1 MNNQNFQ
8 PHETQNYELIYILQ
22 IKIKTNSLTLLS
34 FKYPNH
40 LKMIDK
46 PYEVIIIGSGA
57 TGGMA
62 ALTMAKAGVRVLVI
76 ERGPELEIK
85 QANGTEPCNMLK
97 RLIGVTT
104 GKYQNQPQHPGFW
117 KSNPLL
123 YADKKANPYTFPA
136 KAPFMWTQG
145 NQVGGRS
152 LTWGG
157 ITLRL
162 CKEDFEASKNKEYK
176 LKWPIN
182 YKDLDSHY
190 SQIENFLK
198 IYGNR
203 DGLDQIPDGEYIGNI
218 PFTESESKFASN
230 IKEKLNLPF
239 IHSRGFGTNQDKTKW
254 PRYSS
259 LGSTLKEAIRLGKV
273 EILSDHIAEKLK
285 LNSDRKSAK
294 SVVVI
299 NQKNGKRMELESKLI
314 ILCSST
320 IQTIRFLLS
329 SEEKNNSNGLIDPSQ
344 SLGMN
349 LMDHISTCR
358 FFTVPADRNLNNQS
372 DKNNNQ
378 LLSGA
383 GSFFIPIGRDR
394 SNKNNFVGGYGIWGG
409 IDRFDP
415 PDFLKRNKNTKMGF
429 LIGHGEVLA
438 NKRNKV
444 TLSNKKDQY
453 GISIPHI
460 SVVWRENEKNMVIEM
475 NRIIELIINSG
486 NGTILP
492 INEILNIPFAKQ
504 ILNKSVAIKKD
515 APPPG
520 YYIHEVGGAPMG
532 KNKEKSVLDNWNR
545 LWECPNV
552 LVVDGACWPTSSWQ
566 SPTLTMMAITKR
578 ACEKAI
584 TDLKG

>member
-1 MNNQNFQ
+1 
-8 PHETQNYELIYILQ
+8 
-22 IKIKTNSLTLLS
+22 
-34 FKYPNH
+34 
-40 LKMIDK
+40 MIHK
-46 PYEVIIIGSGA
+46 PYEAIIIGSGA

-62 ALTMAKAGVRVLVI
+62 ALTMAKAGVRTLVI

-85 QANGTEPCNMLK
+85 QAIGTEPCNMIR

-123 YADKKANPYTFPA
+123 YADKQANPYTYPP

-162 CKEDFEASKNKEYK
+162 ANEDFEASKDKEYG
-176 LKWPIN
+176 LEWPIN

-190 SQIENFLK
+190 SEIESFLK
-198 IYGNR
+198 VYGNR
-203 DGLDQIPDGEYIGNI
+203 DNLDQLPDGNYIGNI
-218 PFTESESKFASN
+218 PFTESETRFASK

-239 IHSRGFGTNQDKTKW
+239 IHSRGFGPNKDKTKW
-254 PRYSS
+254 PKSSS

-273 EILSDHIAEKLK
+273 EILSEHIAEKLV
-285 LNSDRKSAK
+285 LNKDRQSAK
-294 SVVVI
+294 GVIVI
-299 NQKNGKRMELESKLI
+299 NQRTGERSQLESKLI

-329 SEEKNNSNGLIDPSQ
+329 SEEKNNSNGLIEPSQ
-344 SLGMN
+344 LLGMN

-358 FFTVPADRNLNNQS
+358 FFTTQNTRKLKSIS
-372 DKNNNQ
+372 DESNSN

-383 GSFFIPIGRDR
+383 GSFFIPVGRDR

-409 IDRFDP
+409 IDRFEP
-415 PDFLKRNKNTKMGF
+415 PDFLKKYKDTKMGF
-429 LIGHGEVLA
+429 LIGHGEVLPN
-438 NKRNKV
+438 NKNNV
-444 TLSNKKDQY
+444 TLSKCTDQY
-453 GISIPHI
+453 DIAIPNISM
-460 SVVWRENEKNMVIEM
+460 VWRENEKKMVQEM
-475 NRIIELIINSG
+475 NRVIELIINAG

-492 INEILNIPFAKQ
+492 AYKILNIPFAKQ
-504 ILNKSVAIKKD
+504 ILNKSVAIQNN

-532 KNKEKSVLDNWNR
+532 NKREISVLDNWNR
-545 LWECPNV
+545 LWECKNV

-584 TDLKG
+584 INLKD

>member
-1 MNNQNFQ
+1 
-8 PHETQNYELIYILQ
+8 
-22 IKIKTNSLTLLS
+22 
-34 FKYPNH
+34 
-40 LKMIDK
+40 MIDK

-85 QANGTEPCNMLK
+85 QANGTEPCNMIR
-97 RLIGVTT
+97 RLLGVTT
-104 GKYQNQPQHPGFW
+104 GNYQNQPQHPGFW

-123 YADKKANPYTFPA
+123 YANKKVNPYTYPP

-162 CKEDFEASKNKEYK
+162 SDEDFEASKEKEYN
-176 LKWPIN
+176 LEWPIS
-182 YKDLDSHY
+182 YKDLESHY
-190 SQIENFLK
+190 SEIENFLK
-198 IYGNR
+198 IYGNK
-203 DGLDQIPDGEYIGNI
+203 DDLNQLPNGEYIGKL
-218 PFTESESKFASN
+218 PFTESESRFASN
-230 IKEKLNLPF
+230 IKENLNLPF
-239 IHSRGFGTNQDKTKW
+239 IHSRGFGPNEDKTKW

-259 LGSTLKEAIRLGKV
+259 LGSTLKEAARLGKI
-273 EILSDHIAEKLK
+273 EILSNHIVDKLV
-285 LNSDRKSAK
+285 LNKDRKSAK
-294 SVVVI
+294 SVIVV
-299 NQKNGKRMELESKLI
+299 NQKNGERSELESKLI

-320 IQTIRFLLS
+320 IQTIRILLS
-329 SEEKNNSNGLIDPSQ
+329 SEESNNSNGLIDPSN

-358 FFTVPADRNLNNQS
+358 FFTVPIDKNFNDYS
-372 DKNNNQ
+372 DKNNNH
-378 LLSGA
+378 LLTGA
-383 GSFFIPIGRDR
+383 GSFFIPIGRD
-394 SNKNNFVGGYGIWGG
+394 SSTKKNFVGGYGIWGG
-409 IDRFDP
+409 IDRFEP
-415 PDFLKRNKNTKMGF
+415 PEVFKKYKNTKTGF
-429 LIGHGEVLA
+429 LIGHGEVLP
-438 NKRNKV
+438 NKKNTV
-444 TLSNKKDQY
+444 SLSNTNDLY

-460 SVVWRENEKNMVIEM
+460 SIVWRENEKRMVSEM
-475 NRIIELIINSG
+475 NRMIELIINSG
-486 NGTILP
+486 NGKIIP
-492 INEILNIPFAKQ
+492 VNEILNIPFTKQ
-504 ILNKSVAIKKD
+504 ILSKSVAIKSD

-532 KNKEKSVLDNWNR
+532 NDKGNSVLDNWNR
-545 LWECPNV
+545 LWECNNV

-584 TDLKG
+584 RDFKG

>member
-1 MNNQNFQ
+1 MIQKQ
-8 PHETQNYELIYILQ
+8 YEA
-22 IKIKTNSLTLLS
+22 
-34 FKYPNH
+34 
-40 LKMIDK
+40 
-46 PYEVIIIGSGA
+46 IIIGSGA

-62 ALTMAKAGVRVLVI
+62 ALTMAKAGIRTLII

-85 QANGTEPCNMLK
+85 QANGTEPCNMIR
-97 RLIGVTT
+97 RLIGIST

-123 YADKKANPYTFPA
+123 YADKKSNPYTYPT

-162 CKEDFEASKNKEYK
+162 SNDDFKASKDKEYS
-176 LKWPIN
+176 LEWPIN
-182 YKDLDSHY
+182 YKDLESHY
-190 SQIENFLK
+190 SEIENMLK

-203 DGLDQIPDGEYIGNI
+203 DYLDQVPDGEYIGKMEL
-218 PFTESESKFASN
+218 TESEKRFASH

-239 IHSRGFGTNQDKTKW
+239 IHSRGFGPNEDKTKW
-254 PRYSS
+254 PKYSS
-259 LGSTLKEAIRLGKV
+259 LGSTLKEAISLGKV
-273 EILSDHIAEKLK
+273 EILSNHIAEKLV
-285 LNSDRKSAK
+285 LNQDRKSAK

-299 NQKNGKRMELESKLI
+299 NQKTGERIELDSKLI

-344 SLGMN
+344 TLGKN

-358 FFTVPADRNLNNQS
+358 FFTIPNIRNLNNSQNKK
-372 DKNNNQ
+372 DKQ
-378 LLSGA
+378 YLSGA
-383 GSFFIPIGRDR
+383 GSFFIPVGRDR
-394 SNKNNFVGGYGIWGG
+394 SNKNKFVGGYGIWGG
-409 IDRFDP
+409 IDRFEP
-415 PDFLKRNKNTKMGF
+415 PDLLKKDRDTKMGF
-429 LIGHGEVLA
+429 LIGHGEVLPN
-438 NKRNKV
+438 NKNTV
-444 TLSNKKDQY
+444 TLSKDTDKY
-453 GISIPHI
+453 DIPIPHI
-460 SVVWRENEKNMVIEM
+460 SVVWRENEIRMVEEM

-486 NGTILP
+486 NGTIRP
-492 INEILNIPFAKQ
+492 VNEMLNIPFAKQ
-504 ILNKSVAIKKD
+504 ILNKSVAIKND

-532 KNKEKSVLDNWNR
+532 NNKEKSVVDKWNR
-545 LWECPNV
+545 LWECQNV

-584 TDLKG
+584 INLKG

>member
-1 MNNQNFQ
+1 
-8 PHETQNYELIYILQ
+8 
-22 IKIKTNSLTLLS
+22 
-34 FKYPNH
+34 
-40 LKMIDK
+40 MIHN
-46 PYEVIIIGSGA
+46 PYEAIIIGSGA

-76 ERGPELEIK
+76 ERGPKLEVN
-85 QANGTEPCNMLK
+85 QAIGTEPCNMIR
-97 RLIGVTT
+97 RLIGVTI

-123 YADKKANPYTFPA
+123 YADKKSNPYTFPS

-162 CKEDFEASKNKEYK
+162 SKDDFDASKDKEYE
-176 LKWPIN
+176 LEWPIN
-182 YKDLDSHY
+182 YKDLESHY
-190 SQIENFLK
+190 SEIENFLK
-198 IYGNR
+198 IYGNK
-203 DGLDQIPDGEYIGNI
+203 DSLDQVPDGEYIGNI

-299 NQKNGKRMELESKLI
+299 NQKNGERIELESKLI

-358 FFTVPADRNLNNQS
+358 FFTVPADRNLNNYLNL
-372 DKNNNQ
+372 D
-378 LLSGA
+378 LL
-383 GSFFIPIGRDR
+383 
-394 SNKNNFVGGYGIWGG
+394 
-409 IDRFDP
+409 
-415 PDFLKRNKNTKMGF
+415 
-429 LIGHGEVLA
+429 
-438 NKRNKV
+438 
-444 TLSNKKDQY
+444 
-453 GISIPHI
+453 
-460 SVVWRENEKNMVIEM
+460 EK
-475 NRIIELIINSG
+475 
-486 NGTILP
+486 
-492 INEILNIPFAKQ
+492 
-504 ILNKSVAIKKD
+504 
-515 APPPG
+515 
-520 YYIHEVGGAPMG
+520 
-532 KNKEKSVLDNWNR
+532 
-545 LWECPNV
+545 
-552 LVVDGACWPTSSWQ
+552 
-566 SPTLTMMAITKR
+566 
-578 ACEKAI
+578 
-584 TDLKG
+584 

>member
-1 MNNQNFQ
+1 
-8 PHETQNYELIYILQ
+8 
-22 IKIKTNSLTLLS
+22 
-34 FKYPNH
+34 
-40 LKMIDK
+40 MIHN

-62 ALTMAKAGVRVLVI
+62 ALTMAKAGLRALVI
-76 ERGPELEIK
+76 ERGPELEIN
-85 QANGTEPCNMLK
+85 QANGTEPCNTIR
-97 RLIGVTT
+97 RLIGAST

-123 YADKKANPYTFPA
+123 YADKKANPYTYPP

-162 CKEDFEASKNKEYK
+162 GKEDFESSKDKEYK
-176 LKWPIN
+176 LEWPIK
-182 YKDLDSHY
+182 YKDLESHY
-190 SQIENFLK
+190 SDIENFLR
-198 IYGNR
+198 IYGNK
-203 DGLDQIPDGEYIGNI
+203 DDLDQIPNGEYIGNI
-218 PFTESESKFASN
+218 PFTESEIRFSSN
-230 IKEKLNLPF
+230 IKDKLNVPF
-239 IHSRGFGTNQDKTKW
+239 IHSRGFGPNKDKTKW
-254 PRYSS
+254 AQYSS
-259 LGSTLKEAIRLGKV
+259 LGSTLKEAVRLGKV
-273 EILSDHIAEKLK
+273 EILSNHIAEKLV
-285 LNSDRKSAK
+285 LNKDRKSAK
-294 SVVVI
+294 SVIII
-299 NQKNGKRMELESKLI
+299 NKNNGERSELESKLI

-344 SLGMN
+344 ALGMN

-358 FFTVPADRNLNNQS
+358 FFTIPFNPTLKNSLN
-372 DKNNNQ
+372 KNNSQ

-394 SNKNNFVGGYGIWGG
+394 SNKSKFVGGYGIWGG
-409 IDRFDP
+409 IDRFEP
-415 PDFLKRNKNTKMGF
+415 PYFLKKYKDTKMGF
-429 LIGHGEVLA
+429 LIGHGEVLPN
-438 NKRNKV
+438 NKNSV
-444 TLSNKKDQY
+444 TLSKDTDQY
-453 GISIPHI
+453 GIAIPHI
-460 SVVWRENEKNMVIEM
+460 SIVWRENEKKMVKEM
-475 NRIIELIINSG
+475 NRIIELLINSG

-492 INEILNIPFAKQ
+492 IHEILNIPFTKQ
-504 ILNKSVAIKKD
+504 ILNKSVAMKND

-520 YYIHEVGGAPMG
+520 YYIHEVGGAAMG
-532 KNKEKSVLDNWNR
+532 NNKERSVVDKWNR
-545 LWECPNV
+545 LWECNNV

-584 TDLKG
+584 TDFKG

>member
-1 MNNQNFQ
+1 
-8 PHETQNYELIYILQ
+8 
-22 IKIKTNSLTLLS
+22 
-34 FKYPNH
+34 
-40 LKMIDK
+40 MINK

-85 QANGTEPCNMLK
+85 QANGTEPCNMIR

-123 YADKKANPYTFPA
+123 YANKKANPYSYPP
-136 KAPFMWTQG
+136 KSPFMWTQG

-162 CKEDFEASKNKEYK
+162 SNEDFEASKDKEYK
-176 LKWPIN
+176 LEWPIN
-182 YKDLDSHY
+182 YKDLESHY
-190 SQIENFLK
+190 SEIEKFLR
-198 IYGNR
+198 IFGNR
-203 DGLDQIPDGEYIGNI
+203 DNLSQIPDGNYIDNI
-218 PFTESESKFASN
+218 PFTESEIRFASN

-239 IHSRGFGTNQDKTKW
+239 IHSRGFGPNEDKTKW
-254 PRYSS
+254 PKYSS
-259 LGSTLKEAIRLGKV
+259 LGSTLKEAIKLGKV
-273 EILSDHIAEKLK
+273 EILSEHIAEKLI
-285 LNSDRKSAK
+285 LNKNRKSAK
-294 SVVVI
+294 SVIVI
-299 NQKNGKRMELESKLI
+299 NQKNGERIELESKLI

-358 FFTVPADRNLNNQS
+358 FFTIPNNRNSTNLPN
-372 DKNNNQ
+372 KNNSH

-383 GSFFIPIGRDR
+383 GSFFIPVGRDQ

-409 IDRFDP
+409 IDRFEP
-415 PDFLKRNKNTKMGF
+415 PDFLKKYKNTKMGF
-429 LIGHGEVLA
+429 LIGHGEVLPN
-438 NKRNKV
+438 NKNTV
-444 TLSNKKDQY
+444 TLSESTDQY
-453 GISIPHI
+453 DISIPHI
-460 SVVWRENEKNMVIEM
+460 SMAWRENEKEMVSEM
-475 NRIIELIINSG
+475 NRLIELIIKSG

-492 INEILNIPFAKQ
+492 VNEILNIPFARQ
-504 ILNKSVAIKKD
+504 ILSKAVAIKND

-532 KNKEKSVLDNWNR
+532 NNKEKSVVDNWNR
-545 LWECPNV
+545 LWECKNV

-578 ACEKAI
+578 ACEQAI
-584 TDLKG
+584 INLKG

>member
-1 MNNQNFQ
+1 
-8 PHETQNYELIYILQ
+8 
-22 IKIKTNSLTLLS
+22 
-34 FKYPNH
+34 
-40 LKMIDK
+40 MIHK
-46 PYEVIIIGSGA
+46 PYEAIIIGSGA

-62 ALTMAKAGVRVLVI
+62 ALTMAKAGIRSLVV
-76 ERGPELEIK
+76 ERGPDLEIK
-85 QANGTEPCNMLK
+85 QANGTEPCNMIR

-123 YADKKANPYTFPA
+123 YADKKANPYTFPP

-162 CKEDFEASKNKEYK
+162 GKEDFEASKDKEYEQE
-176 LKWPIN
+176 WPIN
-182 YKDLDSHY
+182 YKDLESHY
-190 SQIENFLK
+190 KEIESFLK

-203 DGLDQIPDGEYIGNI
+203 DHLDHLPDGEYIGNI
-218 PFTESESKFASN
+218 PFTESEIRFASN
-230 IKEKLNLPF
+230 IKENLNLPF
-239 IHSRGFGTNQDKTKW
+239 IHSRGFGPNEDKSNW
-254 PRYSS
+254 PKYSS

-273 EILSDHIAEKLK
+273 EILSDHIAEKLVLK
-285 LNSDRKSAK
+285 KDRQTAK
-294 SVVVI
+294 GVI
-299 NQKNGKRMELESKLI
+299 LINKETRERIELESKLI

-320 IQTIRFLLS
+320 IQTIRLLLS

-344 SLGMN
+344 SLGMS
-349 LMDHISTCR
+349 LMDHISSCR
-358 FFTVPADRNLNNQS
+358 FFTIPNEKNLNNLS
-372 DKNNNQ
+372 TKNNNQ

-383 GSFFIPIGRDR
+383 GSFFIPVGRDP
-394 SNKNNFVGGYGIWGG
+394 SKNKNFVGGYGLWGG
-409 IDRFDP
+409 IDRFEP
-415 PDFLKRNKNTKMGF
+415 PDFLKKYKDTKMGF
-429 LIGHGEVLA
+429 LIGHGEVLP
-438 NKRNKV
+438 NNQNTV
-444 TLSNKKDQY
+444 TLSNCTDQY
-453 GISIPHI
+453 DMAVPHI
-460 SVVWRENEKNMVIEM
+460 SMVWRENEKKMVEEM
-475 NRIIELIINSG
+475 NKVIELIINCG

-492 INEILNIPFAKQ
+492 VHEILNIPFAKQ
-504 ILNKSVAIKKD
+504 ILNKSVAIKND

-532 KNKEKSVLDNWNR
+532 SKKDNSVVDKWNR
-545 LWECPNV
+545 LWECKNV

-584 TDLKG
+584 KDFKG

>member
-1 MNNQNFQ
+1 
-8 PHETQNYELIYILQ
+8 
-22 IKIKTNSLTLLS
+22 
-34 FKYPNH
+34 
-40 LKMIDK
+40 MIHN

-62 ALTMAKAGVRVLVI
+62 ALTMAKAGLRVLVI
-76 ERGPELEIK
+76 ERGPELEID
-85 QANGTEPCNMLK
+85 QANGTEPCNTIR
-97 RLIGVTT
+97 RLIGAST

-123 YADKKANPYTFPA
+123 FADKKANPYTYPP

-162 CKEDFEASKNKEYK
+162 GKEDFESSKDKEYK
-176 LKWPIN
+176 LEWPIK
-182 YKDLDSHY
+182 YKDLESHY
-190 SQIENFLK
+190 SDIENFLR
-198 IYGNR
+198 IYGNK
-203 DGLDQIPDGEYIGNI
+203 DDLDQIPNGEYIGNI
-218 PFTESESKFASN
+218 PFTESEIKFSSN
-230 IKEKLNLPF
+230 IKEKLNVPF
-239 IHSRGFGTNQDKTKW
+239 IHSRGFGPNKDKTKW
-254 PRYSS
+254 AQYSS
-259 LGSTLKEAIRLGKV
+259 LGSTLKEAVRLGKV
-273 EILSDHIAEKLK
+273 EILSNHIAEKLV
-285 LNSDRKSAK
+285 LNKDRKSAK
-294 SVVVI
+294 SIIII
-299 NQKNGKRMELESKLI
+299 NKKNGERSELESKLI

-358 FFTVPADRNLNNQS
+358 FFTIPFNPKSENSLN
-372 DKNNNQ
+372 KNNSQ

-394 SNKNNFVGGYGIWGG
+394 SNKSKFVGGYGIWGG
-409 IDRFDP
+409 IDRFEP
-415 PDFLKRNKNTKMGF
+415 PDILKKNKDTKMGF

-438 NKRNKV
+438 NNENAV
-444 TLSNKKDQY
+444 TLSKDTDQY
-453 GISIPHI
+453 GIAIPHI
-460 SVVWRENEKNMVIEM
+460 SIVWRENEKKMVKEM
-475 NRIIELIINSG
+475 NRIIELLINSG

-492 INEILNIPFAKQ
+492 IHEILNIPFAKQ
-504 ILNKSVAIKKD
+504 ILNKSVAIKND

-520 YYIHEVGGAPMG
+520 YYIHEVGGAAMG
-532 KNKEKSVLDNWNR
+532 NNKEKSVVDKWNR
-545 LWECPNV
+545 LWECKNV

-584 TDLKG
+584 IDLKG

>member
-1 MNNQNFQ
+1 
-8 PHETQNYELIYILQ
+8 
-22 IKIKTNSLTLLS
+22 
-34 FKYPNH
+34 
-40 LKMIDK
+40 MIHN
-46 PYEVIIIGSGA
+46 PYEAIIIGSGA

-76 ERGPELEIK
+76 ERGPKLEVN
-85 QANGTEPCNMLK
+85 QAIGTEPCNMIR
-97 RLIGVTT
+97 RLIGVTI

-123 YADKKANPYTFPA
+123 YADKKSNPYTFPS

-162 CKEDFEASKNKEYK
+162 SKDDFDASKDKEYE
-176 LKWPIN
+176 LEWPIN
-182 YKDLDSHY
+182 YKDLESHY
-190 SQIENFLK
+190 SEIENFLK
-198 IYGNR
+198 IYGNK
-203 DGLDQIPDGEYIGNI
+203 DSLDQVPDGEYIGNI
-218 PFTESESKFASN
+218 PFTESEIKFESKL
-230 IKEKLNLPF
+230 KEKLSLPF
-239 IHSRGFGTNQDKTKW
+239 IHSRGFGPSQEKTKW
-254 PRYSS
+254 PKYSS

-273 EILSDHIAEKLK
+273 EILSEHIAERLV
-285 LNSDRKSAK
+285 LNKDRKSAK
-294 SVVVI
+294 GVIII
-299 NQKNGKRMELESKLI
+299 NQRNGERIELESKLI

-329 SEEKNNSNGLIDPSQ
+329 SEERNNSNGLIDPSQ

-349 LMDHISTCR
+349 LMDHISTSR
-358 FFTVPADRNLNNQS
+358 FFTVPIERNSNNLP

-383 GSFFIPIGRDR
+383 GSFFIPIGRDL
-394 SNKNNFVGGYGIWGG
+394 SNKNNFIGGYGIWGG
-409 IDRFDP
+409 IDRFEP
-415 PDFLKRNKNTKMGF
+415 PGFLKKDKDTKIGF
-429 LIGHGEVLA
+429 LIGHGEVLP
-438 NKRNKV
+438 NKRNIV
-444 TLSNKKDQY
+444 TLSSITDQY
-453 GISIPHI
+453 DISIPHI
-460 SVVWRENEKNMVIEM
+460 SVEWRENEKSMVKEM
-475 NRIIELIINSG
+475 NRIIEIIIKSG

-492 INEILNIPFAKQ
+492 VDEIINIPFAKQ
-504 ILNKSVAIKKD
+504 ILNKSVAIKNE

-532 KNKEKSVLDNWNR
+532 NNKEISVLDKWNR
-545 LWECPNV
+545 LWECSNV

-584 TDLKG
+584 TNLKG

>member
-1 MNNQNFQ
+1 
-8 PHETQNYELIYILQ
+8 
-22 IKIKTNSLTLLS
+22 
-34 FKYPNH
+34 
-40 LKMIDK
+40 MIEK

-62 ALTMAKAGVRVLVI
+62 ALTMAKAGVRVLII

-85 QANGTEPCNMLK
+85 KANGTEPCNMIR
-97 RLIGVTT
+97 RLIGVST
-104 GKYQNQPQHPGFW
+104 GNYQNQPQHPGFW

-123 YADKKANPYTFPA
+123 YADKRSNPYTYPQ
-136 KAPFMWTQG
+136 KEPFMWTQG

-162 CKEDFEASKNKEYK
+162 CQEDFTGSKDKEYK

-182 YKDLDSHY
+182 YKDLESHY
-190 SQIENFLK
+190 SEIENFLK

-203 DGLDQIPDGEYIGNI
+203 DNLDQLPDGEYIGNI
-218 PFTESESKFASN
+218 PFTESELKFAYK
-230 IKEKLNLPF
+230 IKENLDLPF
-239 IHSRGFGTNQDKTKW
+239 IHSRGFGPNRDKTKW
-254 PRYSS
+254 PRFSS

-273 EILSDHIAEKLK
+273 EILSDHIAEKLV
-285 LNSDRKSAK
+285 LNKDRKSAK
-294 SVVVI
+294 SIIVI
-299 NQKNGKRMELESKLI
+299 NKKNGARIELESKLI

-358 FFTVPADRNLNNQS
+358 FFNVPFDQNLNSSMN
-372 DKNNNQ
+372 KNNNQ

-394 SNKNNFVGGYGIWGG
+394 SKENNFVGGYGIWGG
-409 IDRFDP
+409 IDRFEP
-415 PDFLKRNKNTKMGF
+415 PGFLKKYKDTKIGF

-438 NKRNKV
+438 NKKNTVRLTKN
-444 TLSNKKDQY
+444 TDQY
-453 GISIPHI
+453 DISIPHI
-460 SVVWRENEKNMVIEM
+460 SMKWRENEKKMITDM
-475 NRIIELIINSG
+475 NRTIELIIDSG

-492 INEILNIPFAKQ
+492 IDEILNIPFTKQ
-504 ILNKSVAIKKD
+504 ILHKSVAIKNE

-532 KNKEKSVLDNWNR
+532 NNKEDSVVDSWNR
-545 LWECPNV
+545 LWECRNV

-584 TDLKG
+584 FSLKN